1 MKKAFAFVLLAALT
15 LLLCL
20 PVSAEEITVFVTVV
34 DGTPVLA
41 YRPVTVTDADSDGAL
56 TISDALACAHAAYCP
71 AGASGYGT
79 ELTAFGISMTKLWNK
94 DNGGGYGY
102 YHNDGAP
109 MSLADPVSDGDRVTA
124 FLYRDMKFYSDT
136 YAFFDKYEV
145 SGSEISLTLYTAGYD
160 ADWNPVTS
168 PAAGM
173 SILVDGVPSGFVTG
187 EDGRV
192 TLTLDGKA
200 HEITAEK
207 ADTVLVPPYCR
218 VLASD
223 NPSTFDSTPGVMIL
237 SILCGGCVFFLA
249 RERTKE
255 A

>member
-1 MKKAFAFVLLAALT
+1 MKKAFAFVLLAVLT

-71 AGASGYGT
+71 AGASGFGT
-79 ELTAFGISMTKLWNK
+79 EQTAFGISMTKLWNK

-102 YHNDGAP
+102 YHNDAAP
-109 MSLADPVSDGDRVTA
+109 MSLADPVSNGDRVTA
-124 FLYRDMKFYSDT
+124 FLYQDMKFYSDT

-145 SGSEISLTLYTAGYD
+145 SGKDISLTLYTAGYD

-187 EDGRV
+187 EDGKV

-207 ADTVLVPPYCR
+207 ADTVLVTPYCR

-223 NPSTFDSTPGVMIL
+223 NPSTGDA
-237 SILCGGCVFFLA
+237 FLPVLFA
-249 RERTKE
+249 AAALLLLIPKRKR

>member
-1 MKKAFAFVLLAALT
+1 MKKAFSCVLLAVLT

-20 PVSAEEITVFVTVV
+20 PVSAEGITVYVTVV

-41 YRPVTVTDADSDGAL
+41 YRPVTVTDTDGDGAL

-71 AGASGYGT
+71 AGDSGYGT
-79 ELTAFGISMTKLWNK
+79 AATEFGISMTKLWGK

-102 YHNDGAP
+102 YRNDEAS

-124 FLYRDMKFYSDT
+124 FLYQDMKFYSDT
-136 YAFFDKYEV
+136 YAFFDRYEV
-145 SGSEISLTLYTAGYD
+145 TGKEIALTLYTAGYD
-160 ADWNPVTS
+160 ADWNPVTA

-173 SILVDGVPSGFVTG
+173 SILVDGKPSGFVTG
-187 EDGRV
+187 EDGKV

-207 ADTVLVPPYCR
+207 EGTILVTPYCR
-218 VLASD
+218 VLAAD
-223 NPSTFDSTPGVMIL
+223 NPATGDPFAAVLL
-237 SILCGGCVFFLA
+237 SALA
-249 RERTKE
+249 AAVLLTSEKRK
-255 A
+255 ASKN